1 MFSGVS
7 KIGFTPFTNSFLV
20 LRPFIRRFA
29 TFPFFFLAILYCP
42 FRLGSSLLLLDVT
55 CDILSEKGDYIMEAL
70 LSTWLPP
77 AVIVGVIF
85 WTNSMTKNSLN
96 QRIDDLR
103 NQMQREHDTLSKKVD
118 NNFNSLSERIDKL
131 LERHQ

>member
-1 MFSGVS
+1 
-7 KIGFTPFTNSFLV
+7 
-20 LRPFIRRFA
+20 
-29 TFPFFFLAILYCP
+29 
-42 FRLGSSLLLLDVT
+42 
-55 CDILSEKGDYIMEAL
+55 MEAL